1 MNNSIAYKVA
11 QLPRGALMVGI
22 DPHKHTHAL
31 VVTDATG
38 GVLARFQVPNDRPGF
53 DAALARC
60 DALCRNAGAA
70 GYVFGIEAGAHY
82 WRTIAYFL
90 DERKRLFYLINPFTL
105 KRQRDGNDLMRRKN
119 DYRDAEMAAQL
130 LREGKYTWT
139 PLPHGSYAE
148 LKTAHGTHQQLVLE
162 ASQVK
167 LQLITA
173 LDGLF
178 PEFMT
183 VFKAVDGQTAL
194 AILTTCPNP
203 ATIAGMSDD
212 EFVERIGSVLGGRRL
227 SAKKLHCLHQIASG
241 TAGVREGADAQAQ
254 RIQLLADRLAFLQ
267 TQRQLAE
274 DHLLDI
280 FYQHTESQYLLSIHG
295 LGAVNAAGILAH
307 IGDVRAYSSAK
318 QLPKVAGIVPIESSS
333 AGHTAS
339 RTPMSK
345 KGRPDF
351 RLILYR
357 AVIGLLRH
365 NASINQY
372 VTRLTTRSVAAHPLK
387 KKEAVGAAMNKL
399 LRIVYALLTK
409 KQMFAPA
416 LAAAV

>member
-1 MNNSIAYKVA
+1 
-11 QLPRGALMVGI
+11 
-22 DPHKHTHAL
+22 
-31 VVTDATG
+31 
-38 GVLARFQVPNDRPGF
+38 
-53 DAALARC
+53 
-60 DALCRNAGAA
+60 
-70 GYVFGIEAGAHY
+70 VFGIEAGAHY
-82 WRTIAYFL
+82 WRNVAYFL
-90 DERKRLFYLINPFTL
+90 DERKQKFYLINPFTL

-139 PLPHGSYAE
+139 TLLYGSYAD
-148 LKTAHGTHQQLVLE
+148 LKTAHGTYQQLVVQ
-162 ASQVK
+162 AAQVK

-203 ATIAGMSDD
+203 ATIAAMTAQ
-212 EFVERIGSVLGGRRL
+212 ELVERISCTLGHHRV
-227 SAKKLHCLHQIASG
+227 AATKVHMLHQVASR
-241 TAGVREGADAQAQ
+241 TVGVRAGADAQATAV
-254 RIQLLADRLAFLQ
+254 QLLADRLAFIQ
-267 TQRQLAE
+267 MHRQLAE
-274 DHLLDI
+274 EHLLDI
-280 FYQHTESQYLLSIHG
+280 FLQHTESRYLLSIPG

-307 IGDVRAYSSAK
+307 IGDIQAYSSVK
-318 QLPKVAGIVPIESSS
+318 QLPKLAGIVPTENTS

-345 KGRPDF
+345 KGRPNF

-365 NASINQY
+365 NETIKQY
-372 VTRLTTRSVAAHPLK
+372 VTRLTARSVTAHPLK
-387 KKEAVGAAMNKL
+387 KVEAVGAAMNKL

-409 KQMFAPA
+409 QQMFDPA
-416 LAAAV
+416 RATPV